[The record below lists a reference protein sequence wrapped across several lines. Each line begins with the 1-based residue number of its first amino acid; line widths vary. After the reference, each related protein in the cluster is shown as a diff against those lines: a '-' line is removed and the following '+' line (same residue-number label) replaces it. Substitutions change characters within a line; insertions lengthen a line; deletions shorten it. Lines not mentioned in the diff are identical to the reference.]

1 MGKSPK
7 RSKSSPKQNKDK
19 QLKFQIE
26 QLKEKVKVLKNNN
39 KTEITKITDT
49 FISTETLKQNSKNVQ
64 MAYDSRVGQQQN
76 MEIIQVISFIEE
88 SIQKLKTFGEK
99 FKVQL
104 DSVLT
109 Q

>member
-1 MGKSPK
+1 M
-7 RSKSSPKQNKDK
+7 
-19 QLKFQIE
+19 
-26 QLKEKVKVLKNNN
+26 KVLKNNN
-39 KTEITKITDT
+39 KTETTKSTDT

-64 MAYDSRVGQQQN
+64 IAYDSQVGQLQN
-76 MEIIQVISFIEE
+76 MEITQVISFIEE
-88 SIQKLKTFGEK
+88 SIQKLKTFGKK